1 MAVDSTAPTA
11 TGNDLCRFPRR
22 TLRQRHRWGGRLGKP
37 CEASTSRRCSNH
49 PSSADGTPPPTRWR
63 RRAWSG
69 PTGRAW
75 SGRVVRRAGCTGPG
89 PPSWPA
95 APARRRRWRTCGCS
109 PTCSPG
115 CSWWTTSATTTG
127 WAARRPPSR
136 RPSPRCWTSSTGTGP
151 RPAGALGAALA
162 DLCRRVGHQRRPA
175 LLLRLVSQL
184 RAYLLALL
192 WEAAN
197 REHRRVPGVAEY
209 RQMRR
214 HTGGVR
220 PSLAL
225 TDLAYGRLPG
235 ARRRVDPAV
244 VALDDLA
251 VDLVCWCNDL
261 FSYRKEQ
268 GPVADPH
275 NLVTVLAAQTGRG
288 EAAAFRLA
296 AGWFN
301 DGLADYLVR
310 EAALVAHGGPALTPY
325 LAARR
330 SWLRATYDW
339 SARAD
344 RYA

>member
-1 MAVDSTAPTA
+1 MRSFDVSALLEPPFVSRRHAATDAVAAASLEWAHRQGLVGAGRSAGRLHRAGAAELAGRACPQASVAHLRLLTDLFSWLFVMDDVCDDDGLGSTPATLAPTVA
-11 TGNDLCRFPRR
+11 ALLDVLD
-22 TLRQRHRWGGRLGKP
+22 RHGAP
-37 CEASTSRRCSNH
+37 TSR
-49 PSSADGTPPPTRWR
+49 GTPTSRY
-63 RRAWSG
+63 A
-69 PTGRAW
+69 PTGRDAPTGQGTPTGQDAPT
-75 SGRVVRRAGCTGPG
+75 GRGAPG
-89 PPSWPA
+89 
-95 APARRRRWRTCGCS
+95 
-109 PTCSPG
+109 
-115 CSWWTTSATTTG
+115 
-127 WAARRPPSR
+127 
-136 RPSPRCWTSSTGTGP
+136 
-151 RPAGALGAALA
+151 GALGAALA
-162 DLCRRVGHQRRPA
+162 DLCRRVRDQRRPA
-175 LLLRLVSQL
+175 LLLRLVGQL
-184 RAYLLALL
+184 RACLLALL

-214 HTGGVR
+214 HTGAVR

-225 TDLAYGRLPG
+225 TDLAYGRPPG
-235 ARRRVDPAV
+235 ARRRVDPAL

-288 EAAAFRLA
+288 EADAFRLA

-301 DGLADYLVR
+301 DGLAGYLVR